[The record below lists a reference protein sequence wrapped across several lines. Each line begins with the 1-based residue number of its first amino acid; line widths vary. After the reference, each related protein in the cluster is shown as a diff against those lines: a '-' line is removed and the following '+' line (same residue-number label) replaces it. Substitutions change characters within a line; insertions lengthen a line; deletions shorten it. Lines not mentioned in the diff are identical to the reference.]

1 MVSSVFVA
9 FRELVLYKVS
19 AVLDTG
25 GSEVEPTEEPAV
37 EIELAGQVY
46 SLSNWTEVLW
56 FHRVNRRRTRLT
68 GLALFFARI
77 SDFSLSIAL
86 WISWVLFSL
95 GKLTKHIC

>member
-25 GSEVEPTEEPAV
+25 GSEVEPTGEPAV
-37 EIELAGQVY
+37 EIEIAGQIY
-46 SLSNWTEVLW
+46 SFSNWTEVLW
-56 FHRVNRRRTRLT
+56 FHRVNRRRTRPT

-86 WISWVLFSL
+86 WVSWVLFSL